1 MAPLS
6 LFDEFF
12 ELFQACISP
21 RSSSPEDTRDRFEYP
36 DPDSG
41 LLSDS
46 SYELSLVLL

>member
-1 MAPLS
+1 MAPQS

-12 ELFQACISP
+12 EFQACISA

>member
-6 LFDEFF
+6 LIDEFF
-12 ELFQACISP
+12 EFQACISP